1 MATGDDRPP
10 EDLTGRARIR
20 DAALE
25 EFAAKGVRGAT
36 VRGIATRAGV
46 SPALVQHHFGT
57 KDGLRRACD
66 EHVLG
71 YIRREADAARHDD
84 ALSDPSYL
92 TEILRTAPR
101 VQRYLARS
109 LVDGSPDAAALF
121 DDLVTVTE
129 HNLGDPPDALSTG
142 YDRAL
147 VLAAMRLGVI
157 VLHEH
162 MSRGLGGDVFG
173 TAEATRV
180 GRASVDLL
188 NPALLPAEL
197 TEQARAAFAPP
208 TAVRRS
214 SPSEGSS

>member
-36 VRGIATRAGV
+36 VRGIAARAGV

-71 YIRREADAARHDD
+71 YIRREADATRRDD

-92 TEILRTAPR
+92 TEIFRTAPL

-109 LVDGSPDAAALF
+109 LVDGSPDASGLF
-121 DDLVTVTE
+121 DELVALTE
-129 HNLGDPPDALSTG
+129 QNLADPPDALGTG

-147 VLAAMRLGVI
+147 VLTAMRLGVI

-162 MSRGLGGDVFG
+162 VSRGLGGDVFG

-180 GRASVDLL
+180 GRASIDLL

-197 TEQARAAFAPP
+197 TEQARAVFAPP
-208 TAVRRS
+208 AATPRGS
-214 SPSEGSS
+214 SSEGSS

>member
-36 VRGIATRAGV
+36 VRGIAARAGV

-71 YIRREADAARHDD
+71 FIRREARATREDG
-84 ALSDPSYL
+84 ALADPGHL
-92 TEILRTAPR
+92 TDVFSAAPR
-101 VQRYLARS
+101 VQRYLARA
-109 LVDGSPDAAALF
+109 LVDGSPEASGLF
-121 DDLVTVTE
+121 DELVEVTA
-129 HNLGDPPDALSTG
+129 HNLADPPDASSTPH
-142 YDRAL
+142 DRAL
-147 VLAAMRLGVI
+147 VLTAMRLGVI

-162 MSRGLGGDVFG
+162 LSRGLGADAFDRAAAV
-173 TAEATRV
+173 RV
-180 GRASVDLL
+180 GLASLDLM
-188 NPALLPAEL
+188 NPGLLPAEL
-197 TEQARAAFAPP
+197 VEQARATLARPP
-208 TAVRRS
+208 GAGG
-214 SPSEGSS
+214 PS

>member
-1 MATGDDRPP
+1 MAARDEHPP

-36 VRGIATRAGV
+36 VRGIAARAGV

-66 EHVLG
+66 QHVLR
-71 YIRREADAARHDD
+71 YVREEADAAREPD
-84 ALSDPSYL
+84 ALTDPAYL
-92 TEILRTAPR
+92 TEVFRTAPR
-101 VQRYLARS
+101 VQRYLARA
-109 LVDGSPDAAALF
+109 LVDDSPEAATLF
-121 DDLVTVTE
+121 DELVTFTE
-129 HNLGDPPDALSTG
+129 HNLADPPEASSTP

-147 VLAAMRLGVI
+147 VLTAMRLGVI

-162 MSRGLGGDVFG
+162 MTRGLGGDVFG
-173 TAEATRV
+173 SAAATRV
-180 GRASVDLL
+180 GRASLDLM

-197 TEQARAAFAPP
+197 TEQARAAFSEEPP
-208 TAVRRS
+208 
-214 SPSEGSS
+214 

>member
-1 MATGDDRPP
+1 MATGEDRPP

-36 VRGIATRAGV
+36 VRGIAARAGV

-71 YIRREADAARHDD
+71 YIRREADATRHDG
-84 ALSDPSYL
+84 ALGDPDYL
-92 TEILRTAPR
+92 GEIFSTAPR

-109 LVDGSPDAAALF
+109 LVDGSPAASGLF
-121 DDLVTVTE
+121 DELVALTA
-129 HNLGDPPDALSTG
+129 HNLADPPDALGTG
-142 YDRAL
+142 HDRAL
-147 VLAAMRLGVI
+147 VFTAMRLGVI

-162 MSRGLGGDVFG
+162 LSRGLGGDAFDP
-173 TAEATRV
+173 AEATRI
-180 GRASVDLL
+180 GRASLDLM
-188 NPALLPAEL
+188 NPALLPADL
-197 TEQARAAFAPP
+197 TEQAREVLGPR
-208 TAVRRS
+208 AVRGE
-214 SPSEGSS
+214 PS

>member
-1 MATGDDRPP
+1 MAPGDDDRPP

-36 VRGIATRAGV
+36 VRGIAARAGV

-71 YIRREADAARHDD
+71 YIRREADATRRDG
-84 ALSDPSYL
+84 ALGDPGYL
-92 TEILRTAPR
+92 GEVFRTAPR

-109 LVDGSPDAAALF
+109 LVDGSPEASALF
-121 DDLVTVTE
+121 DELVALTE
-129 HNLGDPPDALSTG
+129 HNLADPPDAVGTG

-147 VLAAMRLGVI
+147 VFTAMRLGVI

-162 MSRGLGGDVFG
+162 VSRGLGGDAFDP
-173 TAEATRV
+173 AEATRI
-180 GRASVDLL
+180 GLASIDLM

-197 TEQARAAFAPP
+197 TKQAREVLGP
-208 TAVRRS
+208 TTVRRKS
-214 SPSEGSS
+214 SGGSS

>member
-1 MATGDDRPP
+1 MATGHDRPP

-36 VRGIATRAGV
+36 VRGIAARAGV

-71 YIRREADAARHDD
+71 YIRREADATRRDD

-92 TEILRTAPR
+92 TEIFRTAPL

-109 LVDGSPDAAALF
+109 LVDGSPDASGLF
-121 DDLVTVTE
+121 DELVALTE
-129 HNLGDPPDALSTG
+129 QNLADPPDALGTG

-147 VLAAMRLGVI
+147 VLTAMRLGVI

-162 MSRGLGGDVFG
+162 VSRGLGGDVFG

-180 GRASVDLL
+180 GRASIDLL

-197 TEQARAAFAPP
+197 TEQARAVFAPP
-208 TAVRRS
+208 AAAPGGS
-214 SPSEGSS
+214 SSEGSS